1 MRAVVMTAAGGPE
14 VLQVQ
19 EVADPQ
25 IQQATEMKVRLYAAG
40 INPID
45 TKIRQRGLFYP
56 EALPAVLGC
65 DGAGIVEA
73 VGAAVQSFQVGDRV
87 YFCNGGLG
95 GHPGTYAEQAVIDE
109 RFAAPMPRSLS
120 FVEAAALPLALITAS
135 EALFDRGRL
144 SSGQQ
149 VFIQAGAGG
158 VGHLAIQLAKQA
170 GARVCTTVSSAPKAD
185 FVRHLGADQ
194 VILYRQTDPV
204 KAALDW
210 TGGAGVDLAFDTVGG
225 SSLSQCFAA
234 TRIYG
239 DVVTL
244 LAPDAH
250 TDWKTARDR
259 NLRVSY
265 ELMLTPMLRGLVQAQ
280 AAQAEILRQVTK
292 QFDQYPLQIQVQ
304 QTYDLATAAQA
315 HRDLEAGSL
324 MGKLVLDLASS
335 H

>member
-1 MRAVVMTAAGGPE
+1 MKAVVMKAAGGPE

-45 TKIRQRGLFYP
+45 IKIRQRGLFYP
-56 EALPAVLGC
+56 EALPAILGC

-95 GHPGTYAEQAVIDE
+95 GDPGTYAERVVIDE

-144 SSGQQ
+144 SSGQKL
-149 VFIQAGAGG
+149 FIQAGAGG

-194 VILYRQTDPV
+194 VILYRQTDPA
-204 KAALDW
+204 KAVLDW

-244 LAPDAH
+244 LAPDAQ

-280 AAQAEILRQVTK
+280 AAQAGILRQVTEK
-292 QFDQYPLQIQVQ
+292 FDQHPLQIQVQ

-315 HRDLEAGSL
+315 HHDLEAGSL
-324 MGKLVLDLASS
+324 MGKLVLDLASNP
-335 H
+335 